1 MPRRVGV
8 RSHRFITVVLLLDVL
23 PVLLLMVLPLIR
35 LVVLLQ
41 LRLEGNL
48 APGCLISP
56 GRIGVE
62 LYPVYRVY

>member
-23 PVLLLMVLPLIR
+23 PVLLLMVLPLLIR

-41 LRLEGNL
+41 LRRDGSL

-56 GRIGVE
+56 GRNWG
-62 LYPVYRVY
+62 

>member
-8 RSHRFITVVLLLDVL
+8 RSHRFITVVFLLDVL

-56 GRIGVE
+56 GQNWG
-62 LYPVYRVY
+62 